1 MYGSRLSVLQKCMV
15 ACTYG
20 TSESVLSE
28 MAAEPIIFNGEDLRA
43 KKQKEKIERLK
54 KSLNDKAAG
63 KPDTAPIT

>member
-28 MAAEPIIFNGEDLRA
+28 MAAEPIDPGA
-43 KKQKEKIERLK
+43 TEKAEVSVERCTDILK
-54 KSLNDKAAG
+54 GGS
-63 KPDTAPIT
+63 